1 MIRWAC
7 RAGRLGSI
15 LRAYV
20 NTLFPA
26 FILGLSWMI
35 LVGGKAWAQLDL
47 RLETPKSSYL
57 QYAPIPVLVC
67 LKNLGAQELVLEEKD
82 GSPWLEMIVQS
93 IDGLLL
99 KPDRPLHP
107 PGLSLKPGEARN
119 LQLDLAPHFLV
130 REPGA
135 YRVRASVRLPSGQ
148 TLLTEAL
155 PFLVGR
161 GEVIWSMP
169 RGQGMERRVFSLL
182 KFYEDPNVGLYLRVE
197 VPEKNQV
204 FPSRRLG
211 PFLPLGRPTAEF
223 DSENHLHLLY
233 TVAPGQHRLTVVSED
248 GNLLR
253 EENRQ
258 ETLEKPRLRK
268 SPDGLVDIEGG
279 TVILPS
285 HLREKLSTLQA
296 RAGTASAP

>member
-1 MIRWAC
+1 LRERPCRSLGFRPILLIRMKQV
-7 RAGRLGSI
+7 G
-15 LRAYV
+15 
-20 NTLFPA
+20 F
-26 FILGLSWMI
+26 LGLGLLAVFLDGQLAVW
-35 LVGGKAWAQLDL
+35 GQLDL

-57 QYAPIPVLVC
+57 QYAPIPLTVN
-67 LKNLGAQELVLEEKD
+67 LKNLGGQELVLD
-82 GSPWLEMIVQS
+82 GSGDQPWLEMIVQS
-93 IDGLLL
+93 TDGLLL
-99 KPDRPLHP
+99 KADRPLAP
-107 PGLSLKPGEARN
+107 PSLTLKPGESRA
-119 LQLDLAPHFLV
+119 LPLDLAPHFLV
-130 REPGA
+130 REPGG

-148 TLLTEAL
+148 TLMTEPL
-155 PFLVGR
+155 SFLVGR
-161 GEVIWSMP
+161 GEIIWSTP
-169 RGQGMERRVFSLL
+169 RGQGKDRRNFSLV

-197 VPEKNQV
+197 VPEQNLV

-211 PFLPLGRPTAEF
+211 PFLPLGRPSAEF

-233 TVAPGQHRLTVVSED
+233 TVAPGQHRITVVNQD

-268 SPDGLVDIEGG
+268 SPDGLVDVEGG

-296 RAGTASAP
+296 RAGTAAAP

>member
-1 MIRWAC
+1 MNRVGFTCWGLA
-7 RAGRLGSI
+7 AALLGGQ
-15 LRAYV
+15 LAV
-20 NTLFPA
+20 W
-26 FILGLSWMI
+26 G
-35 LVGGKAWAQLDL
+35 QLDL

-57 QYAPIPVLVC
+57 QYAPIPLTVN
-67 LKNLGAQELVLEEKD
+67 LKNLGGQDLVLENGGD
-82 GSPWLEMIVQS
+82 HPWLEMIVQS
-93 IDGLLL
+93 TDGLLL
-99 KPDRPLHP
+99 KADRPLVP
-107 PGLSLKPGEARN
+107 PALALKPGESRA
-119 LQLDLAPHFLV
+119 LPLDLAPHFLV
-130 REPGA
+130 REPGG

-148 TLLTEAL
+148 TLMTEPL
-155 PFLVGR
+155 SFLVGR
-161 GEVIWSMP
+161 GEIIWSTP
-169 RGQGMERRVFSLL
+169 RGQGKDRRNFSLV

-197 VPEKNQV
+197 VPEQNLV

-233 TVAPGQHRLTVVSED
+233 TVAPGQHRITVVNQD

-268 SPDGLVDIEGG
+268 SPDGLVDVEGG

-296 RAGTASAP
+296 RAGTASPP